1 MPARFVFFICSQYE
15 QVIVICL
22 IRVCNHAFCSH
33 CLFAYF
39 YPCLRTVR
47 ESKSESVRGGH
58 GGGRGYGR
66 GRGSGGGYYRDSAN
80 NENSYGNREISAS
93 HGAPDEADAG
103 KTSERRGGGYG
114 GPRGPYRGGRRG
126 GYGNGEAGEGDY
138 PRRPLDRHSRTG
150 RGYVIT
156 LFLLFCIYIYIYLL
170 LLVGFDRI
178 LHSLH
183 LCTGMGL
190 NGKELA
196 GETGELRQMNWLSE
210 CLLVAEGH
218 FSFNYCDGILSIC
231 LICTNG
237 YLTVAG

>member
-1 MPARFVFFICSQYE
+1 MHFVL
-15 QVIVICL
+15 IVCL
-22 IRVCNHAFCSH
+22 LTSIRVY
-33 CLFAYF
+33 LQ
-39 YPCLRTVR
+39 
-47 ESKSESVRGGH
+47 SESQNPNPVEVAMVVDVDMGVVVVLVAGTIETQPTMKTHMATGKYLPVMVHLMRLML
-58 GGGRGYGR
+58 
-66 GRGSGGGYYRDSAN
+66 
-80 NENSYGNREISAS
+80 EKLLK
-93 HGAPDEADAG
+93 GAVVAMVGPVVLTVVVVVVVTAMEKLEKGTILVDHWIAIAELDAG
-103 KTSERRGGGYG
+103 M
-114 GPRGPYRGGRRG
+114 
-126 GYGNGEAGEGDY
+126 
-138 PRRPLDRHSRTG
+138 
-150 RGYVIT
+150 
-156 LFLLFCIYIYIYLL
+156 LLHYFCCFVYIYIYLL